1 MGFHKLGTP
10 TTWLF
15 LWQFKAWDKLH
26 CPNPSRS
33 KTQQRSPFSNV
44 DLVWKYRFRHGGQ
57 NKVAIETTY
66 IPHACVSEF
75 LQGEQRDM
83 QTTIEWNISKNLSPQ
98 EDVKK
103 PTIKNHIG
111 NT

>member
-1 MGFHKLGTP
+1 
-10 TTWLF
+10 
-15 LWQFKAWDKLH
+15 
-26 CPNPSRS
+26 
-33 KTQQRSPFSNV
+33 
-44 DLVWKYRFRHGGQ
+44 
-57 NKVAIETTY
+57 VAIETTY